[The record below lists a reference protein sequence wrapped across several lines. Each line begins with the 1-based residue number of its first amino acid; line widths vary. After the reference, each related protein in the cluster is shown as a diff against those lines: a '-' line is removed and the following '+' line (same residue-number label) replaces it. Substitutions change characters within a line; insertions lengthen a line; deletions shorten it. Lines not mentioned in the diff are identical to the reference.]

1 MVAVSRKVCRE
12 LRVLIVE
19 DEEGLASSLARGL
32 RADGFTV
39 EHAVDGTT
47 GLWMARE
54 RPFDAII
61 LDILLP
67 GTNGYQ
73 VCARLREEGV
83 WTPILMLTA
92 KSGEFDEVEALDTG
106 ADAFLTKP
114 FSYPVLLAHLRALLR
129 RGGRERPPVLAVDD
143 LRLDPATKTCDRGGQ
158 PIALTPREFSLLEFL
173 MRRGDEV
180 LSKTEILDHVW
191 DPEFTGSANIVEVY
205 IGYLRRKI
213 DRPFGRDS
221 IQTVPG
227 FGYRLV
233 AAGV

>member
-1 MVAVSRKVCRE
+1 M
-12 LRVLIVE
+12 LIVE

-39 EHAVDGTT
+39 EAAVDGTS

-54 RPFDAII
+54 RPYDAII

-106 ADAFLTKP
+106 ADDFLTKP
-114 FSYPVLLAHLRALLR
+114 FSYPVLVAHLRALLR
-129 RGGRERPPVLAVDD
+129 RGRRERPTVLAVDD
-143 LRLDPATKTCDRGGQ
+143 LRLDPATKTCDRAGQ

-173 MRRGDEV
+173 MHHRDEV

-227 FGYRLV
+227 SGYRLV